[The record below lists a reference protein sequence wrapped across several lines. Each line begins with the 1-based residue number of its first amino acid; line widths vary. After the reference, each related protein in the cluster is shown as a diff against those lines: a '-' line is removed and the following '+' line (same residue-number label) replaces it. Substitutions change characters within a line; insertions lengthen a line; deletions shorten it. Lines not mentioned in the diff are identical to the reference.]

1 MKLTD
6 EQLEN
11 LLLQSF
17 DSLDKTKEA
26 CKVTISQCLQAPDP
40 ITTMN
45 LAKSCLETIDAS
57 ELCKMFILNKSPNI
71 KNSVGFTLKVLK
83 TNSNECKKLFNND
96 FSKNMAKFC
105 YKSINN
111 SADHLHKLYQAI

>member
-1 MKLTD
+1 MKLSD

-11 LLLQSF
+11 LLLQTF
-17 DSLDKTKEA
+17 DALDKTKEA

-40 ITTMN
+40 ILTTT
-45 LAKSCLETIDAS
+45 LAKFCLETIDTA

-71 KNSVGFTLKVLK
+71 KNCVNLTIKVLK

-105 YKSINN
+105 YTSL
-111 SADHLHKLYQAI
+111 DHSSGYLNKLYHAI